1 MGKNIAKNI
10 SKSSTGKYSQRL
22 LDHAKQSATDVF
34 KTDSKRAIQETA
46 EATDDVIGNKIANK
60 IKKVPQNLRKNNS
73 ETVTNEHG
81 EQIPNERYVSLQ
93 ERKNIIDD
101 LRLIMNIT
109 MIMEYNNQ
117 RNNGI
122 SKNNKFVR
130 QYTKST
136 I

>member
-1 MGKNIAKNI
+1 M
-10 SKSSTGKYSQRL
+10 Q
-22 LDHAKQSATDVF
+22 Q
-34 KTDSKRAIQETA
+34 
-46 EATDDVIGNKIANK
+46 
-60 IKKVPQNLRKNNS
+60 NNS

-81 EQIPNERYVSLQ
+81 EQIPNERYIYLR

-109 MIMEYNNQ
+109 MIMECNNQ